1 MNLSINLTN
10 LRGVVTSLLLAML
23 ALFAPQVALA
33 QDADIDWADAGVAS
47 LTPMPNGTVVT
58 GSDGTTATVTFTTQ
72 TQGTSTFTPQFGGD
86 FVSYFSG
93 TVGSGVSPLLMSFNN
108 SEYDP
113 LDRVIVTVTLSRAVE
128 NLTFSIND
136 FDNGNF
142 VDAMEV
148 YYDNDLS
155 GSFINAADNPAFYT
169 TGVAQ
174 TRTNDAVLNGW
185 IGTSNSTTASTN
197 GDLYFDF
204 NGQPVRR
211 IQLVYFSYTG
221 TGDPGG
227 QFSTLSDLEYN
238 QLTADLSVSKQ
249 LLGSAPSNG
258 GFVTWRLTVTNDSAS
273 ETTANG
279 VVVRDN
285 LPGSFTFDGA
295 SGDGSFNSG
304 TGDWTV
310 GSLAPG
316 ASATIDVSGF
326 INASAGTTI
335 TNTAEVI
342 ASSQPDP
349 DSTANNG
356 VTTEDDFGQSSFV
369 VADDPSGT
377 PPILSCPAGQSIF
390 DWDAV
395 TWAAGSLNNSYQ
407 LSNWGT
413 IEFDIVSSANLTS
426 RASFGGQTP
435 ILTTAVS
442 GGLNPAELGL
452 AFNADNDNRSQ
463 EVVTTVT
470 LPRVVTGAQFK
481 VFDIDQSSSFQDR
494 VTVYG
499 FNNGIRVNA
508 ILTNGS
514 ANTISGPS
522 LLGSGGAGDTTNAGD
537 GTFTFLDP
545 IDTIVIEY
553 GNGPSAPTNPGNQSI
568 AIHDFTFC
576 TPQLPDLS
584 VTKISSVLSDP
595 VNGSTNPKAIPGALV
610 EYLITVSN
618 TGAGF
623 TDADSVIVLDD
634 GPADAKMCLI
644 SAGTG
649 PVIFTDPS
657 SNTGLTYNYASIGST
672 TDDIEFSNNDGASF
686 AYTPVADADGCDT
699 AVTDFRLTPSG
710 AMAGN
715 SAFTL
720 RVRYIVE

>member
-1 MNLSINLTN
+1 MNLSANLTN
-10 LRGVVTSLLLAML
+10 LRHSLAALFIAAL
-23 ALFAPQVALA
+23 ALMTPQAAIA

-47 LTPMPNGTVVT
+47 LTPMPDGTIVT
-58 GSDGTTATVTFTTQ
+58 GSDGTTATVNFTTQ
-72 TQGTSTFTPQFGGD
+72 TQGTSTFVPQFGGD

-93 TVGSGVSPLLMSFNN
+93 NVGSASSPLLMSFNN
-108 SEYDP
+108 SEFDP
-113 LDRVIVTVTLSRAVE
+113 LDRVIVTITLSRAVE

-142 VDAMEV
+142 VDAMEI
-148 YYDNDLS
+148 YYDDDLS
-155 GSFINAADNPAFYT
+155 GAFINAADTPAFYT

-185 IGTSNSTTASTN
+185 RGTSNSTTASTD

-211 IQLVYFSYTG
+211 IQIIYFSYTG

-227 QFSTLSDLEYN
+227 QFSTLSDLEYD
-238 QLTADLSVSKQ
+238 QLTADLSVTKQ
-249 LLGSAPSNG
+249 LLGTPPSTG

-273 ETTANG
+273 ETTANS

-285 LPGSFTFDGA
+285 LPASFTFDGS
-295 SGDGSFNSG
+295 SGDGSFNSA

-316 ASATIDVSGF
+316 ASATIDISGF
-326 INASAGTTI
+326 IGASAGTTV
-335 TNTAEVI
+335 TNTAEVLT
-342 ASSQPDP
+342 SSAPDP
-349 DSTANNG
+349 DSTPNNG
-356 VTTEDDFGQSSFV
+356 ALGEDDIGQASFV
-369 VADDPSGT
+369 VAPDPAGT
-377 PPILSCPAGQSIF
+377 PPVLSCPNGQSLF

-407 LSNWGT
+407 LSTWGT
-413 IEFDIVSSANLTS
+413 IEFDIVSNANLTS

-442 GGLNPAELGL
+442 GGLTPAQNSL
-452 AFNADNDNRSQ
+452 AFNMDNANQSQ
-463 EVVTTVT
+463 EVVTTVN
-470 LPRVVTGAQFK
+470 LPQTVTGAQFK
-481 VFDIDQSSSFQDR
+481 MFDIDQSSSFQDR

-499 FNNGIRVNA
+499 FDNGLRVNA
-508 ILTNGS
+508 VLTNGS

-522 LLGSGGAGDTTNAGD
+522 LLGTGGAGDTTDDGD

-553 GNGPSAPTNPGNQSI
+553 GSGTAAPTNPGNQSI
-568 AIHDFTFC
+568 AIHDFIFC
-576 TPQLPDLS
+576 TPDLADLN

-618 TGAGF
+618 TGGGA

-634 GPADAKMCLI
+634 SPADAKICLI
-644 SAGTG
+644 SAAGG
-649 PVIFTDPS
+649 PVIYS
-657 SNTGLTYNYASIGST
+657 GSGTGLTYTFASIGST
-672 TDDIEFSNNDGASF
+672 ADDLEFSNDDGTTF

-699 AVTDFRLTPSG
+699 NVTDFRLNPSG
-710 AMAGN
+710 AMNGGT
-715 SAFTL
+715 SFTL
-720 RVRYIVE
+720 RVRYLVE